1 MMHIPTQGSL
11 VIEYF
16 MVCCSDTLCM
26 AIQVEFTTTN
36 IDREGVLPEQIMK
49 ASHPSLPEG
58 QNSYFLQ
65 NNIPLCNAA
74 RGGLSK

>member
-1 MMHIPTQGSL
+1 
-11 VIEYF
+11 
-16 MVCCSDTLCM
+16 M